1 MKKLLSFF
9 LFILVLT
16 ANAQTV
22 TVSGVFDYDEAKA
35 TVRAIN
41 KARTSVPETEGFH
54 PDKRENAKVQISFD
68 PAVESKV
75 LNRMPEE

>member
-1 MKKLLSFF
+1 MKRLLSFF
-9 LFILVLT
+9 LFAFALT
-16 ANAQTV
+16 ATAQTTIV
-22 TVSGVFDYDEAKA
+22 TGVFDYDEAKA

-54 PDKRENAKVQISFD
+54 PDKREKAKVQISFD

-75 LNRMPEE
+75 LSRMREE